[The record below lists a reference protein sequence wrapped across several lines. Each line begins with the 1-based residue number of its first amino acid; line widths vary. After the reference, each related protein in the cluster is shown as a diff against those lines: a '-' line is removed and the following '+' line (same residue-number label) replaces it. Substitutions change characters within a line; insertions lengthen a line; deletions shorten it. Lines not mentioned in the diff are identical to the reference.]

1 MLHYPSLSCLRN
13 FTRNLDP
20 INNENQPQIE
30 NEIGNDDNLENEDTA
45 NNVRFFYLILVLVRS
60 FKQKCF
66 ISSFLLMK
74 KKFKQQ
80 TKLLLTFLTKNVDIF
95 Q

>member
-1 MLHYPSLSCLRN
+1 MCHDPSLAHLRN

-20 INNENQPQIE
+20 INNEDQPQIE
-30 NEIGNDDNLENEDTA
+30 NEIGNDDNLEHEDTA
-45 NNVRFFYLILVLVRS
+45 NNVSFFYLILVLVRG

-74 KKFKQQ
+74 KNLNN
-80 TKLLLTFLTKNVDIF
+80 KLNFYWLF
-95 Q
+95 

>member
-1 MLHYPSLSCLRN
+1 MCHDPSLVHFKN

-30 NEIGNDDNLENEDTA
+30 NEIGNDDNLEHEDNA
-45 NNVRFFYLILVLVRS
+45 NNVSFLCLILVLVRG

>member
-1 MLHYPSLSCLRN
+1 MRQYPSLAHLRN

-20 INNENQPQIE
+20 INNEDQPQIE

-45 NNVRFFYLILVLVRS
+45 NNVSFFYSVLVLVCG

-66 ISSFLLMK
+66 ISPFLLMTQK
-74 KKFKQQ
+74 IQLS
-80 TKLLLTFLTKNVDIF
+80 TI
-95 Q
+95 

>member
-1 MLHYPSLSCLRN
+1 MRQYPSLAHLRN

-30 NEIGNDDNLENEDTA
+30 NEIGNDDNLEHEDNA
-45 NNVRFFYLILVLVRS
+45 NNVSFFYLILVLVRS